1 MGGCRC
7 SYRNCK
13 SSTKLGG
20 DLHFF
25 HFPVKNKDRCR
36 EWIINAKRP
45 EFQNLPID
53 QLRNKVICG
62 LHFENHCF
70 TNIHRKRLVH
80 DAVPT
85 LSGGSVED
93 EGQTDAKEIQVL
105 PTNADATIFTVDTD
119 SMQTTL
125 DDTTMCTYSIKNGNL
140 IPVFAEAEMDDEQTE
155 ILYINHDIDGSN
167 NEYLFIEPKEEH
179 SADANFNG
187 NVTCT
192 TTESSDFNENMQYST
207 SESTSKSIYNVEVI
221 DVMEDT
227 CEGSQ
232 KSTAPARVE
241 PKRKTKK
248 LKKYKNIDNFILQI
262 LMRHTREIA
271 SLKRTINKQ
280 LYLKNTHILKALHG
294 RVPSSMLAAIRLQ
307 LFKEKKKLLED
318 ETQLLT
324 KLYATSK
331 DSYHFFRDTL
341 NWHFPEPKR
350 IENLM
355 KNN

>member
-85 LSGGSVED
+85 LSGSGIED
-93 EGQTDAKEIQVL
+93 EEQLDMKDIQVL
-105 PTNADATIFTVDTD
+105 QSNADATIFTVDTD
-119 SMQTTL
+119 SMQPSI

-140 IPVFAEAEMDDEQTE
+140 IPVFSETDIDEEQTE
-155 ILYINHDIDGSN
+155 ILYINHGIDGN
-167 NEYLFIEPKEEH
+167 NSEYLFLESKEQQSEE
-179 SADANFNG
+179 SNYNG
-187 NVTCT
+187 NIICKTENSDFAESIQYT
-192 TTESSDFNENMQYST
+192 ETESS
-207 SESTSKSIYNVEVI
+207 SKSLYNVEVI
-221 DVMEDT
+221 DILENEDMEKASDLN
-227 CEGSQ
+227 Q
-232 KSTAPARVE
+232 KLDS
-241 PKRKTKK
+241 KRKIRKR
-248 LKKYKNIDNFILQI
+248 KKYKNVESSIIQL
-262 LMRHTREIA
+262 LMKHNREIA
-271 SLKRTINKQ
+271 ALKKALHKQ
-280 LYLKNTHILKALHG
+280 LLLKPEHILKALHG
-294 RVPSSMLAAIRLQ
+294 RVPASMLAALRLQ
-307 LFKEKKKLLED
+307 LFKQKKKLLAD

-331 DSYHFFRDTL
+331 DSYHLFRDTL
-341 NWHFPEPKR
+341 NWHFPEPTC

>member
-85 LSGGSVED
+85 LSGGSIED
-93 EGQTDAKEIQVL
+93 EEQLDIKDIQVL
-105 PTNADATIFTVDTD
+105 PTNSDATIFTVDTD
-119 SMQTTL
+119 SMQTSL

-140 IPVFAEAEMDDEQTE
+140 IPVFSEADMDEEQTE
-155 ILYINHDIDGSN
+155 ILYINHGIDGSN
-167 NEYLFIEPKEEH
+167 NEYLFLESKEQQSED
-179 SADANFNG
+179 SAYNG
-187 NVTCT
+187 NITCT
-192 TTESSDFNENMQYST
+192 TETAEFTESIQYTETESS
-207 SESTSKSIYNVEVI
+207 SKSLYNVEVI
-221 DVMEDT
+221 GVIENDD
-227 CEGSQ
+227 SQ
-232 KSTAPARVE
+232 KSIDPIKAE
-241 PKRKTKK
+241 SKRKIRKR
-248 LKKYKNIDNFILQI
+248 KKYKNAENSIMQL
-262 LMRHTREIA
+262 LMKHNREIA
-271 SLKRTINKQ
+271 ALKRALHKQLSLKPM
-280 LYLKNTHILKALHG
+280 HILKALDG
-294 RVPSSMLAAIRLQ
+294 RVPASMLAALRLQ
-307 LFKEKKKLLED
+307 LFKQKKKLLAD
-318 ETQLLT
+318 EAQLLT

-331 DSYHFFRDTL
+331 DSYHLFRDTL
-341 NWHFPEPKR
+341 NWHFPEPTC